1 MRLGARTAHILGGG
15 DDGWAIYYR
24 TREMVE
30 AGERVLNLTIGEP
43 DIRTDPAILRAMHE
57 SALAGNTGYTFG
69 AGKRALREAVAARAE
84 ARTGVPTSWR
94 EVVIT
99 PGGQAAL
106 FAVHMVLLS
115 EGDTG
120 LYCDPYYATYPGT
133 IRATGAAALAVPTRP
148 EDDFAPTEAAIAAA
162 ARAAAGRA
170 RTLLINTPNNP
181 AGTVYSRATLA
192 GIGRAAAAHD
202 LWIVSDEVYETQ
214 VWEGTHVSPRA
225 LPGLAPRTV
234 VVGSMSK
241 GHAMT
246 GSRLGWVIGPQE
258 VVEAVTTLATSTTY
272 GVVPFIQDGAL
283 FALRQGAAFEAAV
296 AAPFRRRRDLALALL
311 AGSEAVR
318 PVPPQG
324 AMYLMLD
331 IRATGLSGTAFA
343 EALLARER
351 IAVMPGESFG
361 AAAAGHVRVAM
372 TIADDAFAEAIRRL
386 ERFAADLARGGSA
399 DPRPRAAV
407 SRPDG

>member
-15 DDGWAIYYR
+15 SDGWEIYYR
-24 TREMVE
+24 TRDLIE

-106 FAVHMVLLS
+106 FAAHMVLLS
-115 EGDTG
+115 EGEAG

-133 IRATGAAALAVPTRP
+133 IRATGAEAIAVPTRP
-148 EDDFAPTEAAIAAA
+148 EDDFAPAGTAIAEAAA
-162 ARAAAGRA
+162 AAGGRA

-181 AGTVYSRATLA
+181 AGTVYSRATLE
-192 GIGRAAAAHD
+192 GIGRAATAHD

-214 VWEGTHVSPRA
+214 VWQGEHLSPRA
-225 LPGLAPRTV
+225 IPGLAERTV

-246 GSRLGWVIGPQE
+246 GSRLGWVIAPE
-258 VVEAVTTLATSTTY
+258 PVVEAVTTLATSTTY

-296 AAPFRRRRDLALALL
+296 AAPFRRRREIAMRALAG
-311 AGSEAVR
+311 AEAVR
-318 PVPPQG
+318 LIPPQG

-331 IRATGLSGTAFA
+331 IRATGLSGNAFA
-343 EALLARER
+343 EALLERER

-372 TIADDAFAEAIRRL
+372 TIADDDFEEAIVRL
-386 ERFAADLARGGSA
+386 ADFAGSLAAARG
-399 DPRPRAAV
+399 
-407 SRPDG
+407 